1 MGSPVSFVVAN
12 LVMKIVEKR
21 ALSTFHPVSKI
32 LKRCVDSIFVII
44 NKNSA
49 EGFFRSFKH
58 HWKINQT
65 CNRKRSQPHTS
76 FLIRAGV
83 SVKIF
88 ETETRHWRCE
98 TETLSKNSRRD
109 RNLNEPRPRQDT
121 KLLKPNVCN
130 VLQIFLTLNFGH
142 SVNFPT
148 QCYID
153 FWAFRYYIRNKLIKK
168 VILLNRYTFVFN

>member
-1 MGSPVSFVVAN
+1 MGSPVSSVVAN
-12 LVMKIVEKR
+12 LVMKNVEKR
-21 ALSTFHPVSKI
+21 ALSTFHSASKI
-32 LKRCVDSIFVII
+32 LERCVDNIFVII
-44 NKNSA
+44 NKNSV

-76 FLIRAGV
+76 FFDQRWSLGQNLRD
-83 SVKIF
+83 
-88 ETETRHWRCE
+88 RD
-98 TETLSKNSRRD
+98 ETLSKNSRRD
-109 RNLNEPRPRQDT
+109 RDLNEPRPKQDT
-121 KLLKPNVCN
+121 RLLKPNVCN
-130 VLQIFLTLNFGH
+130 ILQIFLTLNFGH

-153 FWAFRYYIRNKLIKK
+153 LWAFRYYIRNKLIKK